1 MKTLT
6 IVVALACMA
15 CFSAMAQVVIVVN
28 PGMTEVVS
36 TDEVARIYTGRS
48 SALVP
53 VNLKDADAKRAVF
66 DEKAVGRSS
75 AQLKAYWSK
84 LVFTGKGN
92 PPQEVASDA
101 DVIAFISNNE
111 YGIGYIDAANVT
123 DKVKVIHTLN

>member
-1 MKTLT
+1 MKTL
-6 IVVALACMA
+6 VVTFVSASMA
-15 CFSAMAQVVIVVN
+15 CFSALAQVVVVVN
-28 PGMTEVVS
+28 PGLTEEIS
-36 TDEVARIYTGRS
+36 KDEIARIYTGRS
-48 SALVP
+48 SVLVP
-53 VNLKDADAKRAVF
+53 VNLKESDTKRAVF

-111 YGIGYIDAANVT
+111 YGIGYIEAANVT